1 MAKRTPEELE
11 LAIKE
16 WNRPRTSVTMRQA
29 RLALAQAGKLQLIKD
44 AIALIP
50 EPDKTIISIE
60 WEYAS
65 TVERLSPWIDLMASA
80 LGMTDVEMD
89 ALFELAATL

>member
-16 WNRPRTSVTMRQA
+16 WKRPRTSVTMRQA
-29 RLALAQAGKLQLIKD
+29 RLALAQAGKLQLIED

-60 WEYAS
+60 WEYGS
-65 TVERLSPWIDLMASA
+65 VVERLSPWVATMASA

>member
-29 RLALAQAGKLQLIKD
+29 RLALAQAGKLQLIED

-50 EPDKTIISIE
+50 EPDKTKVSIE
-60 WEYAS
+60 WQYGS
-65 TVERLSPWIDLMASA
+65 FVERLSPWVGTMASA

>member
-1 MAKRTPEELE
+1 MAKRTPEELK

-50 EPDKTIISIE
+50 EPDKTAISIE

-65 TVERLSPWIDLMASA
+65 TVERLSPWIDIMASA

>member
-16 WNRPRTSVTMRQA
+16 WKRPRTSVTMRQA
-29 RLALAQAGKLQLIKD
+29 RLALAQAGKLQLIED

-65 TVERLSPWIDLMASA
+65 TVERLSPWIDIMASA